1 MKNIFVTVFALIA
14 GFMALVTSLV
24 LAIPLAIAALI
35 TGKRIQNKMKQ
46 QGFTTNQSGSP
57 FTASQFAE
65 HHYSK
70 TSDAGV
76 IEGEYEDLSKQK

>member
-46 QGFTTNQSGSP
+46 QGYTAHYAGGQFNQS
-57 FTASQFAE
+57 Q
-65 HHYSK
+65 YSNSANSN
-70 TSDAGV
+70 T
-76 IEGEYEDLSKQK
+76 IEGEFEDLSNKK

>member
-46 QGFTTNQSGSP
+46 QGYATSYAGSQYSNTQYTNN
-57 FTASQFAE
+57 AN
-65 HHYSK
+65 
-70 TSDAGV
+70 SDA
-76 IEGEYEDLSKQK
+76 IEGEYEDLSNKK